1 MDIIA
6 LAVRVY
12 CLTRFFA
19 LTSCREPPG
28 KPGAVHR
35 SGWESELI
43 DRGSCYSIRVKWNA
57 FGLKSNVRKGAMLI
71 LIAED
76 DRKTGKFL
84 HSGLREAGHVVD
96 VVRDGEA
103 ALDCALSKDYDVIVL
118 DIMLPLRDGWSVLT
132 EIRQTG
138 MEVPVLLLTA
148 RDLVTDRVRG
158 LDLGA
163 DDYLVK
169 PFAFSELLAR
179 IRALARRGIHTRPEI
194 FELADLV
201 VDLARV
207 RAERAGQELRLSP
220 KEFSLL
226 ELLVSRAGEVVSRAV
241 IAEKVWDMHFASDM
255 NVIDVTVARLRAK
268 ADAPFSVKLIHTVKS
283 VGYILEVRR

>member
-1 MDIIA
+1 
-6 LAVRVY
+6 
-12 CLTRFFA
+12 
-19 LTSCREPPG
+19 
-28 KPGAVHR
+28 
-35 SGWESELI
+35 
-43 DRGSCYSIRVKWNA
+43 
-57 FGLKSNVRKGAMLI
+57 MLI

-84 HSGLREAGHVVD
+84 YNGLSEAGHVVD

-103 ALDCALSKDYDVIVL
+103 ALECALCRDYDVIVL
-118 DIMLPLRDGWSVLT
+118 DIMLPRRDGWNVLT
-132 EIRQTG
+132 EIRRTG

-194 FELADLV
+194 FEIADLV
-201 VDLARV
+201 VDPARL
-207 RAERAGQELRLSP
+207 RAKRAGQELRLSP

-226 ELLVSRAGEVVSRAV
+226 ELLAGRAGEVVNRSV
-241 IAEKVWDMHFASDM
+241 IAEKVWDMHFASDT
-255 NVIDVTVARLRAK
+255 NVIDVAVARLRAK
-268 ADAPFSVKLIHTVKS
+268 VDAPFAVKLLHTVRR
-283 VGYILEVRR
+283 VGYILEVRQ